1 MRKFLA
7 ALIAF
12 SFISL
17 PLAYAQEK
25 TQEKPE
31 AELKNIEV
39 SWGDSAFTS
48 GLNIS
53 LLFALKDNKDLQ
65 LVGNSERF
73 YAVLDFKVHKKL
85 FLGASGG
92 TFKKLPWAGPRITF
106 YPVKPVMLMYWGGWS
121 TGRIGNL
128 KPEAKSFYQQFSAY
142 VTPNK
147 HLSVGYTV
155 IKFDVYKTNHLP
167 EVAYY
172 YWLKKNFRLGA
183 SATYDVVAKKPL
195 FCMSLMFTPTK
206 KK

>member
-1 MRKFLA
+1 MRKFLV
-7 ALIAF
+7 ALIALCF
-12 SFISL
+12 VSL
-17 PLAYAQEK
+17 PPAYAQE
-25 TQEKPE
+25 EEE

-48 GLNIS
+48 GLNVS
-53 LLFALKDNKDLQ
+53 LLFSLKDNRDLQ
-65 LVGNSERF
+65 LTGNSERF
-73 YAVLDFKVHKKL
+73 YAVLDFKVHDKL

-106 YPVKPVMLMYWGGWS
+106 YPVKPVMLMYWSGWS

-128 KPEAKSFYQQFSAY
+128 KPEAKSFYQQFGTY

-147 HLSVGYTV
+147 HLSVGYTA
-155 IKFDVYKTNHLP
+155 IKFDIYKTNHLP

-172 YWLKKNFRLGA
+172 YWLKKNIRLGV
-183 SATYDVVAKKPL
+183 SATYDVAAKKPL
-195 FCMSLMFTPTK
+195 FCMSLMFDVAK